1 MAKRPARQPAAETPM
16 APQAHAPP
24 LALRDVLGQS
34 HAVELLRAAM
44 RSGRVHH
51 AWVFHGPEGVGKFTT
66 ALAFAAA
73 VLDPATDPHDDRTPD
88 PDSQVQRLL
97 AAGAHPDLHVVNKE
111 LTPFSRDASVRGQ
124 KQRTIPFAVAEE
136 FLVEPATRTRNLH
149 EPSLVGKV
157 FIVDE
162 AHLLGRDAQN
172 LLLKT
177 LEEPPEG
184 TVIILVTPA
193 EEELLPTIRS
203 RCQRIP
209 FLPLSDVDM
218 REWLRRGGAAIDP
231 EHEAWALR
239 YAAGSPGVLNR
250 VIEGN
255 LTAWHEALAPMLA
268 DADRGKFDLAIGA
281 TMAKLVDERAAAM
294 VARNPSASKEAA
306 NVAAAADMLRL
317 VADHHHGA
325 MRASRRPEVRA
336 RAVELVAEA
345 ERQIERNVPLA
356 FVFENLAAQLVEMAS
371 RAVATR

>member
-1 MAKRPARQPAAETPM
+1 MAKRPARQPAAETPA
-16 APQAHAPP
+16 APPAHAPP
-24 LALRDVLGQS
+24 LALRDVLGQP
-34 HAVELLRAAM
+34 HAVELLRATT

-66 ALAFAAA
+66 ALAFAAV
-73 VLDPATDPHDDRTPD
+73 VLDPTTNPDDDRSPD

-97 AAGAHPDLHVVNKE
+97 AAAAHPDLHVVNKE
-111 LTPFSRDASVRGQ
+111 LTPFSRDSQVRGQ
-124 KQRTIPFAVAEE
+124 KQRSIPFAVAEE
-136 FLVEPATRTRNLH
+136 FLVEPAMRTRNLH
-149 EPSLVGKV
+149 EPSLVAKV

-162 AHLLGRDAQN
+162 AHMLGRDAQN

-193 EEELLPTIRS
+193 EEELLATIRS

-209 FLPLSDVDM
+209 FRALSDADM
-218 REWLRRGGAAIDP
+218 REWLRRTGATIDAK
-231 EHEAWALR
+231 HEAWALR
-239 YAAGSPGVLNR
+239 YAAGSPGVLKR

-294 VARNPSASKEAA
+294 VARNPSASKDAA

-317 VADHHHGA
+317 VADHHHAA

-336 RAVELVAEA
+336 RAVELVVEA
-345 ERQIERNVPLA
+345 ERQIERNIPLA
-356 FVFENLAAQLVEMAS
+356 FVFENLAAQLVDMAA

>member
-1 MAKRPARQPAAETPM
+1 MAKRPARQPAAATTETTP
-16 APQAHAPP
+16 AHPPP
-24 LALRDVLGQS
+24 LALRDVLGQV

-73 VLDPATDPHDDRTPD
+73 VLDPTTDPDDERTPD
-88 PDSQVQRLL
+88 PASRVQGLL
-97 AAGAHPDLHVVNKE
+97 AVASHPDLHVISKE
-111 LTPFSRDASVRGQ
+111 LTPFSRDAQVRSQ

-149 EPSLVGKV
+149 EPSLVAKV

-162 AHLLGRDAQN
+162 AHLLGPDAQN

-193 EEELLPTIRS
+193 GEELLPTIRS
-203 RCQRIP
+203 RCQRVP
-209 FLPLSDVDM
+209 FLPLADADM
-218 REWLRRGGAAIDP
+218 REWLRRTGAAIDAK
-231 EHEAWALR
+231 HEAWALR
-239 YAAGSPGVLNR
+239 FAAGSPGTLQR

-255 LTAWHEALAPMLA
+255 LVAWHEALAPMLA
-268 DADRGKFDLAIGA
+268 EADRGRFNLALGA
-281 TMAKLVDERAAAM
+281 TMTKLVDERAAAM
-294 VARNPSASKEAA
+294 VARNPAASKEAA

-317 VADHHHGA
+317 VADHHHAA

-336 RAVELVAEA
+336 RAVELIVEA
-345 ERQIERNVPLA
+345 ERQIDRNVPLA
-356 FVFENLAAQLVEMAS
+356 FVFENLAAQLVDMAS

>member
-1 MAKRPARQPAAETPM
+1 MAKRPARQPAAETPE
-16 APQAHAPP
+16 APPAHAPP
-24 LALRDVLGQS
+24 LALRDVLGQA

-51 AWVFHGPEGVGKFTT
+51 AWVFHGPEGVGKFTS

-73 VLDPATDPHDDRTPD
+73 VLDPTTNPDDDRTPD
-88 PDSQVQRLL
+88 PESHVQRLL
-97 AAGAHPDLHVVNKE
+97 AAAAHPDLHVVNKE
-111 LTPFSRDASVRGQ
+111 LTPFSREASVRGQ
-124 KQRTIPFAVAEE
+124 KQRTIPFGIAEE

-149 EPSLVGKV
+149 EPSLVAKV

-162 AHLLGRDAQN
+162 AHLLGGDAQN

-209 FLPLSDVDM
+209 FLPLADADM
-218 REWLRRGGAAIDP
+218 REWLRRGGAAIDAK
-231 EHEAWALR
+231 HEAWALR
-239 YAAGSPGVLNR
+239 YAAGSPGVLKR

-268 DADRGKFDLAIGA
+268 DADRGKFDLSIGA
-281 TMAKLVDERAAAM
+281 TMAKLVDDRAAAM
-294 VARNPSASKEAA
+294 VARNPVASKEAA

-317 VADHHHGA
+317 VAVHHHGA
-325 MRASRRPEVRA
+325 MRGSRRPEVRA
-336 RAVELVAEA
+336 RAIELVAEA

-356 FVFENLAAQLVEMAS
+356 FIFENLAAQLVDMAS